1 MKQVNVIL
9 TLLNLHERPDV
20 DFSGKSPCDSDFWGG
35 LRVRDNRRSLGHR
48 GGRRGGGLKL
58 KSVIRFA
65 DIGLYYTLVG
75 RWPRRIFDF

>member
-9 TLLNLHERPDV
+9 TFLNLHERPDV
-20 DFSGKSPCDSDFWGG
+20 DFSGKSQCDSDFWGG
-35 LRVRDNRRSLGHR
+35 LRVGDNRRSLGHR
-48 GGRRGGGLKL
+48 GGRGGGLKI

>member
-9 TLLNLHERPDV
+9 TFLNLHERPDV
-20 DFSGKSPCDSDFWGG
+20 DFSGKSPCDSDFLGR
-35 LRVRDNRRSLGHR
+35 LRVRDNRWSLGHW
-48 GGRRGGGLKL
+48 GARGGGLKI